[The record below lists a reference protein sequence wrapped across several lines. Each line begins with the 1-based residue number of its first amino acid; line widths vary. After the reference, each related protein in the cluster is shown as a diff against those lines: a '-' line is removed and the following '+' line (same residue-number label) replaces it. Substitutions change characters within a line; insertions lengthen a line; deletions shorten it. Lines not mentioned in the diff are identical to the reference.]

1 MNNITATR
9 AFAQQS
15 NIRNVNIVQGASSL
29 TNDAFSPNP
38 IEVSAGTTVIWTNQ
52 DSNPHTVTSGSAA
65 AGDGLFNSPILTR
78 GMQFNY
84 TFSQEGNFPYYCSL
98 HPNMVGTVTATGNG
112 GVAPPP
118 IKLTVQTD
126 KPAYQMSET
135 VTVTGSAPRDSII
148 MVRILDPTGSVYRV
162 DQVTASST
170 GSYSYLFDIGGPLA
184 MEGKYQVAVASGG
197 QQAQTGFTVEK
208 TVVQNP
214 SISLTL
220 INNKTPRFD
229 IDTVEISGTV
239 SVECSGSAVALI
251 CPPQTGTVFWGDGT
265 VSTFDANDSPN
276 WGPLKHTFS
285 SAGPT
290 LVSVSLSEKDKQ
302 EDILAQDTADIT
314 VMKHKTSLSA
324 PKLSSYTI
332 QAGQSFQVLQT
343 VLTDDDS
350 QKPIGGK
357 TISFSGSALADKVSG
372 VGMDNGDFV
381 FPVQLQASDNSGNAA
396 LQASFA
402 GDNQYE
408 PSDSAQVQVEIK
420 AAPMPPP
427 ISPPSTA
434 SPSPD
439 CVSGLQCFDPTV
451 IIIVC
456 IVLAGGAI
464 VGYKILK
471 KSPPKPD
478 DPNRKKEPEKQ
489 VPKPNVVVRG
499 KIKGYIELGGERFD
513 GGGL

>member
-1 MNNITATR
+1 
-9 AFAQQS
+9 
-15 NIRNVNIVQGASSL
+15 
-29 TNDAFSPNP
+29 
-38 IEVSAGTTVIWTNQ
+38 
-52 DSNPHTVTSGSAA
+52 
-65 AGDGLFNSPILTR
+65 
-78 GMQFNY
+78 
-84 TFSQEGNFPYYCSL
+84 
-98 HPNMVGTVTATGNG
+98 
-112 GVAPPP
+112 
-118 IKLTVQTD
+118 
-126 KPAYQMSET
+126 
-135 VTVTGSAPRDSII
+135 
-148 MVRILDPTGSVYRV
+148 
-162 DQVTASST
+162 
-170 GSYSYLFDIGGPLA
+170 
-184 MEGKYQVAVASGG
+184 
-197 QQAQTGFTVEK
+197 
-208 TVVQNP
+208 
-214 SISLTL
+214 
-220 INNKTPRFD
+220 
-229 IDTVEISGTV
+229 
-239 SVECSGSAVALI
+239 
-251 CPPQTGTVFWGDGT
+251 
-265 VSTFDANDSPN
+265 
-276 WGPLKHTFS
+276 
-285 SAGPT
+285 
-290 LVSVSLSEKDKQ
+290 
-302 EDILAQDTADIT
+302 
-314 VMKHKTSLSA
+314 
-324 PKLSSYTI
+324 
-332 QAGQSFQVLQT
+332 
-343 VLTDDDS
+343 
-350 QKPIGGK
+350 
-357 TISFSGSALADKVSG
+357 
-372 VGMDNGDFV
+372 MDNGDFV